1 MDETTQFVSDLNVAR
16 FVDRLQLEDEPTR
29 RAVLQKLLV
38 EEEDKLG
45 RNAERLSTLQRH
57 ITEGNRRIGLQKAVI
72 ERLRTNSCD
81 IRLAE
86 RTLNNLFEIQR
97 IFEHHRQAI
106 LDTMDRDRS

>member
-1 MDETTQFVSDLNVAR
+1 MDETAQFVSDLNVAR

-45 RNAERLSTLQRH
+45 RNAERLSTLQR
-57 ITEGNRRIGLQKAVI
+57 RIGLQKAVI
-72 ERLRTNSCD
+72 ERLRTNGYD

-97 IFEHHRQAI
+97 IFERHRQAV
-106 LDTMDRDRS
+106 LDAMDRDRS

>member
-1 MDETTQFVSDLNVAR
+1 MDEMAQFISNLNVAR

-45 RNAERLSTLQRH
+45 RNAERLSKLERH